1 MKCRATSVAKKVD
14 QELKVCPNIISRAN
28 VKKIIVGSKIRVEAI
43 SEAPTKLRIDVLKNF
58 LPPDILAGSDVEGVA
73 VVRKVH

>member
-1 MKCRATSVAKKVD
+1 M
-14 QELKVCPNIISRAN
+14 
-28 VKKIIVGSKIRVEAI
+28 GYKIRVEAI

>member
-1 MKCRATSVAKKVD
+1 MAVWTLPPSKLD
-14 QELKVCPNIISRAN
+14 QESKVCPNIISRTN
-28 VKKIIVGSKIRVEAI
+28 VKIKIIVGSKIRVEAI